1 MIFVAIGFS
10 SQYSSPTELAR
21 PTNMTQLALSGA
33 SIRRKRHESVMS
45 LVMGSGLAGH
55 LREER
60 PSTTM
65 RNVVQVRAERKTVFG
80 LLNRTTENG
89 LAISATCPVV

>member
-1 MIFVAIGFS
+1 
-10 SQYSSPTELAR
+10 
-21 PTNMTQLALSGA
+21 
-33 SIRRKRHESVMS
+33 MS

-60 PSTTM
+60 PTTTM
-65 RNVVQVRAERKTVFG
+65 RNDGQARAERKAVFG

-89 LAISATCPVV
+89 LAISATCPVVTNSVIACPVIALSKIPMPP